1 VAVFL
6 ILLAFLG
13 ILAIAV
19 AVSMSAHADALQAQ
33 AAIEAA
39 RAAQIAA
46 AGQAVNSALLT
57 ALVVA
62 TGFTLLAVL
71 IVLAYLVYTRQKQKA
86 GKWLPGPNARW
97 GRVDDAP
104 RPVALPQGD
113 PLQQLVQLE
122 LLRYLRQM
130 NTSPVRPSLP
140 QREAAYLPHPE
151 EDEDDEPLW

>member
-1 VAVFL
+1 MIVFL

-13 ILAIAV
+13 ILAIAA

-33 AAIEAA
+33 AAIE
-39 RAAQIAA
+39 AAQIAA

-71 IVLAYLVYTRQKQKA
+71 IVLAYLVYTRQKQQKT

-97 GRVDDAP
+97 GRVEDAS

-130 NTSPVRPSLP
+130 NASPVQPSLP
-140 QREAAYLPHPE
+140 QREAAYLPRPE
-151 EDEDDEPLW
+151 EDDDDEPLW

>member
-1 VAVFL
+1 
-6 ILLAFLG
+6 
-13 ILAIAV
+13 
-19 AVSMSAHADALQAQ
+19 MSAHADALQAQ

-71 IVLAYLVYTRQKQKA
+71 IVLAYLVYTRQKQQQKA

-97 GRVDDAP
+97 GRVEDAS

-151 EDEDDEPLW
+151 EDDDEPLW